1 MTEKEKEDLNEDKKK
16 LYERVKEL
24 KEFIKNNKQNS
35 KTNEAFF
42 EENKQ
47 YFEKYDIKN
56 YSDLEK
62 LINDYDKDNM
72 EEDNENNKK
81 KMIIEHIK
89 HNDLVIEPKKRNFE
103 NLVVTFILPE
113 NENYIHLE
121 RKKNNFQ
128 NLKICKQD
136 NEVNNIPDIKQYINN
151 KIKIY
156 EVKNLNNEEFNGIK
170 KLKYNNESELIESS
184 NITNINYENK
194 PKNQI
199 CQGEDITK
207 NGISSEELKNMKIK
221 KMLENFSEQDKNN
234 YEKVKEIIND
244 INNKD
249 KNIFILENNFCLNC
263 KNNFPANENISH
275 DGHSILQIEKN
286 YNDIVDNDNR
296 DLDYNSNLNKLYEDL
311 KKDQKKLLKSS
322 NLKINKYLGNLLFSL
337 YEITINNNNI
347 EELNSSIISISDNFK
362 KEIESK
368 ELNQYL
374 YEYILYYNQTIIKL
388 TYLKVKKIEEIIV
401 ELEDDENDD
410 LENDT
415 SEEEEDH
422 NNNCDDL
429 EEIMKDQND
438 INDNLNLSID
448 KKEKKNVNFE
458 EFSEKDKSQYFLKLG
473 IDMKYKYKK
482 KESVSDLYNKAKE
495 QKIEPCN
502 YENFLM
508 KELNISNNNNY

>member
-1 MTEKEKEDLNEDKKK
+1 MSEKENLNEDKKK
-16 LYERVKEL
+16 IYEKAKEL
-24 KEFIKNNKQNS
+24 KEFIKNNKQDS
-35 KTNEAFF
+35 KTNEQFF

-62 LINDYDKDNM
+62 LINDYNKENM

-81 KMIIEHIK
+81 KMTIEHIK
-89 HNDLVIEPKKRNFE
+89 NNDLIIERKKKHFD

-121 RKKNNFQ
+121 RKKNSFKT
-128 NLKICKQD
+128 LKICKQD
-136 NEVNNIPDIKQYINN
+136 NEINNIPDIKQYINN
-151 KIKIY
+151 KTKIY
-156 EVKNLNNEEFNGIK
+156 EEKNVNSEEINGIK

-184 NITNINYENK
+184 NITNINIDKK
-194 PKNQI
+194 PKNLI
-199 CQGEDITK
+199 CQGGDITE
-207 NGISSEELKNMKIK
+207 NGISSEELKNRKIK
-221 KMLENFSEQDKNN
+221 KMLDNFTEQDQNN

-244 INNKD
+244 IKNKE
-249 KNIFILENNFCLNC
+249 KNIFIFDNNFCLNC
-263 KNNFPANENISH
+263 NNNFPANENISH

-286 YNDIVDNDNR
+286 YNDIVDNDNK
-296 DLDYNSNLNKLYEDL
+296 DLDYNANLNKLYEDL

-322 NLKINKYLGNLLFSL
+322 NLKLNKYFGNLLFSL

-347 EELNSSIISISDNFK
+347 EELNSSIIGITDNFK

-374 YEYILYYNQTIIKL
+374 YEYFLYYTQIIIKL

-410 LENDT
+410 LENNT
-415 SEEEEDH
+415 SEAEEEED
-422 NNNCDDL
+422 NNKNCDDL
-429 EEIMKDQND
+429 EDIMKEQNN

-448 KKEKKNVNFE
+448 KKEKKNVNFD

-473 IDMKYKYKK
+473 IDMKYKYGK
-482 KESVSDLYNKAKE
+482 KESISDLYNKAKE
-495 QKIEPCN
+495 QNIEPCN

-508 KELNISNNNNY
+508 KELNISNNIN